1 MFKHVFPRCDP
12 SLHHQTELTPV
23 NDETYRKG
31 WVPPCSTRLHR
42 AIQIVFFIVFFGWL
56 RGLLLLLF
64 TLIYIV
70 ILSPLVIFF
79 GFEPLRAFWIPICE
93 EIAKIYIPLVAMCL
107 GVFRIRSHQKPHPDA
122 RVIVYNHVCLLDGPI
137 VYCFSQ
143 FTIALTAGVQK
154 IPFFGK
160 VVTSSLAIFIDRRKS
175 EGNSLLLKNAVL
187 NKEIFPLAV
196 APEAKISTGDFLFR
210 FRTGGFHTDE
220 MIQPVTIRYTHFLPW
235 ANITMNAVVRSVW
248 EWFFLSLCV
257 PFGYCDVTY
266 LEPIPKEALTGKTPE
281 QRADM
286 AQLALANALG
296 TLASART
303 SHEIFGME
311 KKKRE

>member
-1 MFKHVFPRCDP
+1 V
-12 SLHHQTELTPV
+12 L
-23 NDETYRKG
+23 
-31 WVPPCSTRLHR
+31 
-42 AIQIVFFIVFFGWL
+42 FFIVFLGWL
-56 RGLLLLLF
+56 RAILLIIF

-79 GFEPLRAFWIPICE
+79 GFEPVRAFWLPICE

-107 GVFRIRSHQKPHPDA
+107 GVFRIRSHGKPDPSA
-122 RVIVYNHVCLLDGPI
+122 RLIVYNHVCLLDGPI

-143 FTIALTAGVQK
+143 FTIALTAGVLK

-160 VVTSSLAIFIDRRKS
+160 VVASSHPIFIDRRKS
-175 EGNSLLLKNAVL
+175 EGNSKLFKAAVL
-187 NKEIFPLAV
+187 NHEIFPLAV
-196 APEAKISTGDFLFR
+196 APEAKISRGDYLFR

-235 ANITMNAVVRSVW
+235 ANITPNAVVFSVW

-257 PFGYCDVTY
+257 PAGYCDVTY
-266 LEPIPKEALTGKTPE
+266 LEPIPRDALKEKTPE
-281 QRADM
+281 QRAD
-286 AQLALANALG
+286 AVQLAIANALG

-303 SHEIFGME
+303 SHEIFGM
-311 KKKRE
+311 KKKSE